1 MVALTPG
8 ARYHRRGQSIGCSC
22 ELHCLKRTTQQD
34 VKPDTTFRIP
44 LIDFS
49 KYRAATSLSE
59 KRRTADE
66 IVSGFKEVGFIY
78 LDKHGIPE
86 STVKHTFQKV
96 RPSPRP
102 GAYPC

>member
-1 MVALTPG
+1 M
-8 ARYHRRGQSIGCSC
+8 
-22 ELHCLKRTTQQD
+22 
-34 VKPDTTFRIP
+34 
-44 LIDFS
+44 IDFS

-96 RPSPRP
+96 HLYPPSHHMLPLPTQFPRAQSSSSSLQKSRLERVSFAP
-102 GAYPC
+102 ILSYSFLVS